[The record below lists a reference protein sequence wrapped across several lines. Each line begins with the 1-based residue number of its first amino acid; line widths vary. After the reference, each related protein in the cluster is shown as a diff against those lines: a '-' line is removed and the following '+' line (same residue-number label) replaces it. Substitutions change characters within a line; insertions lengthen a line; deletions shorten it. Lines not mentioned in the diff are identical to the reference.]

1 MFSFITVVV
10 FYVVLGWV
18 GYKAPGKAE
27 VQYGYESLNKGS
39 RIPQPL
45 RLLFILV
52 VLYCFCLWVGVI
64 KVVEYVSEK
73 IDNSLRWLRKVTVK
87 A

>member
-1 MFSFITVVV
+1 MFSFITSVV

-18 GYKAPGKAE
+18 GYKASGKEE
-27 VQYGYESLNKGS
+27 VTYGYNQLNKDS
-39 RIPQPL
+39 RIPQPF

-73 IDNSLRWLRKVTVK
+73 LGDSLRWLRKVTVK